1 MIPVFFESPLWVTI
15 VITVL
20 GIAVG
25 GYMSVNDDG
34 KVEGEAIG
42 ATVFLSLILFVL
54 WQIAIAFIIAAGVIY
69 IPFKIGM
76 LIRHAQLAQKVVK
89 EEEENGFLRKNS
101 DLLKEQNYSNV

>member
-1 MIPVFFESPLWVTI
+1 MIPVFFESPLWITI

-20 GIAVG
+20 GIVVG

-42 ATVFLSLILFVL
+42 ATVFLTLLVFLL
-54 WQIAIAFIIAAGVIY
+54 WQLVIVLLIAAGVIY

-76 LIRHAQLAQKVVK
+76 LIKNAQLSRNKNK
-89 EEEENGFLRKNS
+89 EEENGFLRKNS

>member
-1 MIPVFFESPLWVTI
+1 MVPVFYEFPIWVTI
-15 VITVL
+15 VITAL
-20 GIAVG
+20 GIVVG

-42 ATVFLSLILFVL
+42 ATVFLSFVLFVL
-54 WQIAIAFIIAAGVIY
+54 WQIVIAFLIAAGAIY

-101 DLLKEQNYSNV
+101 DLLKEQDYSKV

>member
-1 MIPVFFESPLWVTI
+1 MVPVFFESPLWVTI

-20 GIAVG
+20 SIVVG

-34 KVEGEAIG
+34 KVEGEGIG
-42 ATVFLSLILFVL
+42 ATAFISLILFFL
-54 WQIAIAFIIAAGVIY
+54 WQAAIVFLIGAGVIY

-76 LIRHAQLAQKVVK
+76 LIRNAQLSRNKKK

-101 DLLKEQNYSNV
+101 DLLKEQNYSKV